1 MKISNESMSLIKQG
15 LDRLVS
21 RYSGM
26 EDEGVTDIHFQPIF
40 KSGEVVIFDD
50 EDEELDRIAVPEFQ
64 GLNSKTALKEVETIL
79 RRCLEGY
86 RKSFE
91 QLSIM
96 KPFSFVMIDLQ
107 KETLSDL
114 LLVDDDLVIASEGLL
129 KDLDEDLN
137 DFLKH
142 LLAD

>member
-1 MKISNESMSLIKQG
+1 MKISNESMSLIKSG

-21 RYSGM
+21 RYSNI
-26 EDEGVTDIHFQPIF
+26 EGEVVTDIHFQPLF
-40 KSGEVVIFDD
+40 KSGEIVIFND
-50 EDEELDRIAVPEFQ
+50 EDEELDRISVLEFQ

-79 RRCLEGY
+79 RRSLENH

-91 QLSIM
+91 QLPIM
-96 KPFSFVMIDLQ
+96 KPFSFVMVDLQ
-107 KETLSDL
+107 KETLSEL

-137 DFLKH
+137 EFLKH